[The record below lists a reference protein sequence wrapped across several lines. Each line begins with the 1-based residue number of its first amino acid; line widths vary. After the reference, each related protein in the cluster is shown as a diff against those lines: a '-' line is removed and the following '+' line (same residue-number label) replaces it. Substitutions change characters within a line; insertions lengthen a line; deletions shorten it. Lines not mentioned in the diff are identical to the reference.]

1 MLARC
6 MLPISIVETDGFKD
20 FLHYLDPSFQIPT
33 RRRVKDVGL
42 PAIKLTIQNKIKNVL
57 HNLSWVNTSVDLWTD
72 ATTRCFNGY
81 IAQGID
87 NDWVLQTI
95 PIEFE
100 PMTGI

>member
-1 MLARC
+1 M
-6 MLPISIVETDGFKD
+6 
-20 FLHYLDPSFQIPT
+20 
-33 RRRVKDVGL
+33 
-42 PAIKLTIQNKIKNVL
+42 L
-57 HNLSWVNTSVDLWTD
+57 HNLSRVNTSVDLWTD

-100 PMTGI
+100 PMTGM